1 VSDVAVTGLSDLQ
14 ALLDTLPAKVEANL
28 LRAAMRK
35 GANVILKEA
44 RGNLAASGSVDTGV
58 LAKGLKVSTNRSGGT
73 VTASV
78 KARGEHAYI
87 ANWIEY
93 GVAAHGV
100 KKGADR
106 SKGTGQDGKLHP
118 GFTERPFL
126 RPAMDTRAADAL
138 LAVGESLK
146 ERLATKQGLD
156 TQDIE
161 VDIV

>member
-44 RGNLAASGSVDTGV
+44 RGNLA
-58 LAKGLKVSTNRSGGT
+58 AKGLKVSTNRSGGT